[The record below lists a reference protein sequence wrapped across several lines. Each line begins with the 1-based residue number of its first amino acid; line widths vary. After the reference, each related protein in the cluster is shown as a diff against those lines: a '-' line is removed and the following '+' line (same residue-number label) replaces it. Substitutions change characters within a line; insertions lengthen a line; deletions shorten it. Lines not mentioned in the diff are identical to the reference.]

1 MKLELYKPAAV
12 STDRPPLL
20 FIHGAWHSAW
30 CWRVHFIPYFSQA
43 GFATY
48 ALSLRGHGASE
59 GRERLRWTRISDYVA
74 DVVTVIEQE
83 LPAPP
88 VLIGHSMG
96 GLVVQKY
103 LENHTAPAA
112 ILLAAVPP
120 AGILATTLR
129 LARRHFKEF
138 LLANVTLNLYPLVG
152 TPALAREAFFSDSMP
167 PETVAKYYSY
177 LQSESYRAFLDMLVL
192 NLPRPERITTP
203 LLILGGADDTIFRP
217 SEIQRAARAYHTDA
231 HIFPAVA
238 HDMMLEERWQEVAAT
253 MLAWLTGGARP
264 FTDGSI

>member
-1 MKLELYKPAAV
+1 MMKLEFYRPAAAP
-12 STDRPPLL
+12 TDRPPLL
-20 FIHGAWHSAW
+20 FVHGAWHAAW
-30 CWRVHFIPYFSQA
+30 CWQTHFIPYFSQA

-48 ALSLRGHGASE
+48 ALSLRGHGVSE

-74 DVVTVIEQE
+74 DVATVIEQE

-103 LENHTAPAA
+103 LENHAAPAA

-138 LLANVTLNLYPLVG
+138 LLANITLNLYPLVG

-167 PETVAKYYSY
+167 LEIVEQYYGK
-177 LQSESYRAFLDMLVL
+177 LQPESYRAFLDMLVFS
-192 NLPRPERITTP
+192 LPRPERITTP
-203 LLILGGADDTIFRP
+203 LLILGGEDDTIFRP
-217 SEIQRAARAYHTDA
+217 AEIQRAAQAYHTDA
-231 HIFPAVA
+231 RIFPGMA
-238 HDMMLEERWQEVAAT
+238 HDMMLEERWQAVADT
-253 MLAWLTGGARP
+253 MLAWLTDGAQPLKGG
-264 FTDGSI
+264 